1 MDAIADYPL
10 HSSGLVNAPK
20 VLADIVES
28 TIGAIFIDSNS
39 SIDTTWKVL
48 LLLHHT
54 SLPSLFTVVVDFWVV
69 KNDNE
74 ERKSKNKKST

>member
-48 LLLHHT
+48 LLPTYH
-54 SLPSLFTVVVDFWVV
+54 LFLIQVVDFCIP
-69 KNDNE
+69 
-74 ERKSKNKKST
+74 